1 MSVLPPQYDLI
12 VLDCGLEM
20 WVWSDSPEVDV
31 QLGWAG
37 RQPDLRT
44 WLRQQ
49 RLLPPEAGKPERPKE
64 AMKRALYEVRK
75 PWSSALH
82 HALAK
87 KVSLKRCTDGAFLKL
102 RHTLRAWF
110 PTTGP
115 PDCSSGPSGCP
126 PLR

>member
-12 VLDCGLEM
+12 VL
-20 WVWSDSPEVDV
+20 
-31 QLGWAG
+31 
-37 RQPDLRT
+37 
-44 WLRQQ
+44 
-49 RLLPPEAGKPERPKE
+49 EAAKPEPPKE

-87 KVSLKRCTDGAFLKL
+87 KVSFKRCTDRAFLKL
-102 RHTLRAWF
+102 RHTLREWF
-110 PTTGP
+110 PRTGP

-126 PLR
+126 LLR